1 MIYKLAKTRIF
12 GYHLREMDSGS
23 TGARRHEVQFY
34 SSDSVLLESFACF
47 IATALTD
54 GNAAIVLAK
63 RPHRESLA
71 QRLQAE
77 GFDVESAR
85 QQGTYI
91 SLDATEMLLRI
102 MTTGVPDVARFS
114 EGLRRLIESATK
126 ATKKE
131 HPRIAICGEFV
142 DLLCA
147 LGNMKA
153 AIRLE
158 KAGNE
163 LVENHSV
170 DILCA
175 YRLSSFESEDNHAF
189 KCVCAEHTAVYS
201 R

>member
-1 MIYKLAKTRIF
+1 MP
-12 GYHLREMDSGS
+12 SGS
-23 TGARRHEVQFY
+23 TDARRHEVQFY

-47 IATALTD
+47 LSTALTASN
-54 GNAAIVLAK
+54 GAIVLAK
-63 RPHRESLA
+63 RAHRQSLV
-71 QRLQAE
+71 QRLRAE
-77 GFDVESAR
+77 GFDVEGAM
-85 QQGTYI
+85 QQGTFI
-91 SLDATEMLLRI
+91 SLDATEMLLRV
-102 MTTGVPDVARFS
+102 MTAGVPDVARFS
-114 EGLRRLIESATK
+114 EGLCRLIASAAK

-131 HPRIAICGEFV
+131 HPRIAICGECV

-147 LGNMKA
+147 LGNTKA

-163 LVENHSV
+163 LVQKHSV

-175 YRLSSFESEDNHAF
+175 YRLSSFESEEDNHAF